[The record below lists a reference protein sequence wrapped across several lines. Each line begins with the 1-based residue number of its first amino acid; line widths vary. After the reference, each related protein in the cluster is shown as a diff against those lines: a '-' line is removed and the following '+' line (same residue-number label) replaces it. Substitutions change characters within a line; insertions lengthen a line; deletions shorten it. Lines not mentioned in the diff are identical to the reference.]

1 VSDVEL
7 RPAEPSD
14 LPALTAIYNH
24 YVRETPITFDVEPLP
39 VEGRR
44 PWLEGFAAEGPHRL
58 LVAERGG
65 DLLGYA
71 GSMSFRPKAAY
82 ATSVETTVYLR
93 AGSAGQGI
101 GAVLYARLFEVLRGE
116 ELHRAYAGITLP
128 NPASIRLHER
138 FGFRPVG
145 VFHEVG
151 RKLGRYWD
159 VEWYEKSLGGE
170 NAEEEGGPAQE
181 P

>member
-7 RPAEPSD
+7 RPARAPD
-14 LPALTAIYNH
+14 LAALTAIYNH
-24 YVRETPITFDVEPLP
+24 YVRETPVTFDVEPYH
-39 VEGRR
+39 EEARR
-44 PWLEGFAAEGPHRL
+44 PWLEGFAPEGPHRL
-58 LVAERGG
+58 FVAERGG

-71 GSMSFRPKAAY
+71 GSMGFRPKAAY
-82 ATSVETTVYLR
+82 ATTVETTVYLR
-93 AGSAGQGI
+93 PASEGQGV
-101 GAVLYARLFEVLRGE
+101 GSLLYAKLFEALQGE
-116 ELHRAYAGITLP
+116 DLHRACAGITLP

-159 VEWYEKSLGGE
+159 VAWYEKSLRPSEGE
-170 NAEEEGGPAQE
+170 NSVVRS
-181 P
+181 